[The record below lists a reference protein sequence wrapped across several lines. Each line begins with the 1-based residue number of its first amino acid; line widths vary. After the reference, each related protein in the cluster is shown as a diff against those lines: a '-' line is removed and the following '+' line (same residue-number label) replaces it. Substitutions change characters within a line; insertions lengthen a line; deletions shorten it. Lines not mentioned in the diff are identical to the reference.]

1 MPLFLGLWNPADNFG
16 EPRPDD
22 GRGPANLMH
31 RADALADVR
40 RGLPLAMLVLAS
52 GLVSGLAGAHPEDPQ
67 APQLVANGEALLLGG
82 WAAPQ
87 PGPLLVVPYEAE
99 ARPCGDVAGAG
110 YLVDLGGGA
119 RLALVGNATHVAATF
134 DLPGPGF
141 VALAL
146 DTRTAARTLLVMQ
159 EQAVALHALAAAAP
173 NGTGWDARRGV
184 LGIPYDLPGASTH
197 GFGHVAPE
205 EVGLRL
211 AYDAPAAACG
221 TAGHLTLGL
230 ARDAVGEAARPG
242 AVVHAVAL
250 FDPAVPG
257 FLPRPVDS
265 TQVLQANLYL
275 ARPGEDSAAVRAA
288 LDPQPGWDEA
298 LPLGALLL
306 GVALL
311 ARRPPAS

>member
-1 MPLFLGLWNPADNFG
+1 MPVFLDLWNPADNFG
-16 EPRPDD
+16 EPRPGD
-22 GRGPANLMH
+22 GPGPAILMH
-31 RADALADVR
+31 RADAPTAMHR
-40 RGLPLAMLVLAS
+40 ALPLAMLVLAS
-52 GLVSGLAGAHPEDPQ
+52 GLAAAHPEDQ
-67 APQLVANGEALLLGG
+67 RAPQLVANGEALLLGG
-82 WAAPQ
+82 WDAPQ
-87 PGPLLVVPYEAE
+87 PGPLRVVPYEAD

-119 RLALVGNATHVAATF
+119 RLALLGNATHVAATF

-173 NGTGWDARRGV
+173 NGTTWEARRGV
-184 LGIPYDLPGASTH
+184 LGIPYDLPGAGTH
-197 GFGHVAPE
+197 GFGDVAPE

-211 AYDAPAAACG
+211 AYDAPAQACG
-221 TAGHLTLGL
+221 SGGHLTLSL
-230 ARDAVGEAARPG
+230 ARDVVGEAAQPG

-250 FDPAVPG
+250 YDPAIPG

-265 TQVLQANLYL
+265 THVLQANLYL
-275 ARPGEDSAAVRAA
+275 ARPGEDAAAVRAA
-288 LDPQPGWDEA
+288 LDPQPGLGEA

-311 ARRPPAS
+311 ARRP